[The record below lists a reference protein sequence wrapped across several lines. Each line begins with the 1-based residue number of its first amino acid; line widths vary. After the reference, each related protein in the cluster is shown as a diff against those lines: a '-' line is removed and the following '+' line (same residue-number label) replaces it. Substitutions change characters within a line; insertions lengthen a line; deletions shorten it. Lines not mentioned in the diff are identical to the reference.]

1 MPHQGLGIRGVRTW
15 SILQEGRE
23 HNPALGVL
31 GPALLAIK
39 ELHIREGRTGSS
51 SGSLSAGHAGRVQQA
66 VSCED
71 VPQARQH
78 IGKGQRL
85 GECRR
90 SNRMLIVCG
99 LCWPAPALDK
109 QTGRL
114 PQQNA
119 RPLPQSAVRQYATPV
134 LLQHVCLPDLSI

>member
-1 MPHQGLGIRGVRTW
+1 MPHQGLGVTGVRTW

-85 GECRR
+85 GEWYAV
-90 SNRMLIVCG
+90 LHE
-99 LCWPAPALDK
+99 
-109 QTGRL
+109 
-114 PQQNA
+114 
-119 RPLPQSAVRQYATPV
+119 QSVGGQIG
-134 LLQHVCLPDLSI
+134 C